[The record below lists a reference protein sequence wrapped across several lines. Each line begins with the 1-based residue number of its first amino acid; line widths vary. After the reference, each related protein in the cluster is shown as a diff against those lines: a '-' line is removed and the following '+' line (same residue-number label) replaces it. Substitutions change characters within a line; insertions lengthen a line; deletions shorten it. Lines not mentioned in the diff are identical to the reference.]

1 MAESYQH
8 PHIGLTGKNITLAAI
23 AVNGLLAGLKI
34 AVGFTSGS
42 QTIFADGLHSGSD
55 LMTDLA
61 VLAGMRVSDKPADE
75 CHPYGHRRVG
85 TLVALIVGGGLIA
98 GACIIAYNAIEALR
112 QGPRQ
117 VYATWPLVL
126 AVATIPIKEI
136 LFRLTKRVGEKKGD
150 LSLLAN
156 AWHHR
161 SDAFTSLA
169 AAAGLAG
176 VLIGGPSWCF
186 LDSAMGLVLSAFVLV
201 VAVKIMKMAASEL
214 VDKAPK
220 AELLA
225 GIGEIIM
232 QTDGV
237 RNYHAMRARKIGGR
251 VSMDIHIQVKPSL
264 TVEAGHEI
272 ASQVQT
278 NVLAA
283 NRDVLE
289 VIVHVEPAF
298 TP

>member
-1 MAESYQH
+1 MTEPDQH
-8 PHIGLTGKNITLAAI
+8 SQPRLTGRNVTLAAI
-23 AVNGLLAGLKI
+23 VVNGLLAGSKI
-34 AVGFTSGS
+34 AAGILSSS
-42 QTIFADGLHSGSD
+42 QTILADGLHSGSD

-98 GACIIAYNAIEALR
+98 GAGMIAFNAIEALR
-112 QGPRQ
+112 QEPRQ
-117 VYATWPLVL
+117 VQVTWPLIL
-126 AVATIPIKEI
+126 AIGTIPIKEL
-136 LFRLTKRVGEKKGD
+136 LFRMTKKVGEKKGD

-161 SDAFTSLA
+161 SDAFTSMA

-176 VLIGGPSWCF
+176 VWIGGPSWCF

-201 VAVKIMKMAASEL
+201 IAVKIMKTAASEL
-214 VDKAPK
+214 VDKAPA
-220 AELLA
+220 AEFLA
-225 GIGEIIM
+225 TIEEIVM
-232 QTDGV
+232 ETDGV
-237 RNYHAMRARKIGGR
+237 RSYHALRARKIGGR
-251 VSMDIHIQVKPSL
+251 ASMDIHIQVKPSL
-264 TVEAGHEI
+264 TVEAGHDI
-272 ASQVQT
+272 ASKVQT

-283 NRDVLE
+283 KLNVLE

-298 TP
+298 NS

>member
-1 MAESYQH
+1 MAESNTH
-8 PHIGLTGKNITLAAI
+8 PHPHLTGKNITLAAI
-23 AVNGLLAGLKI
+23 GVNGLLAAAKI
-34 AVGFTSGS
+34 GAGFVSGS
-42 QTIFADGLHSGSD
+42 QIILADGLHSGSD

-61 VLAGMRVSDKPADE
+61 VLAGMSVSDKPADE

-98 GACIIAYNAIEALR
+98 GAGMIAFNAIEALR

-117 VYATWPLVL
+117 IHATWPLIL
-126 AVATIPIKEI
+126 AIGTIPIKEL
-136 LFRLTKRVGEKKGD
+136 LFRLTKKVGEKKGD

-161 SDAFTSLA
+161 SDAFTSMA

-176 VLIGGPSWCF
+176 VMIGGPNWCF

-201 VAVKIMKMAASEL
+201 VAVKIMKVAASEL
-214 VDKAPK
+214 VDKAPE
-220 AELLA
+220 AEFLA
-225 GIGEIIM
+225 GIESIIM

-237 RNYHAMRARKIGGR
+237 RGHHALRARKIGGR

-264 TVEAGHEI
+264 TVEAGHDI
-272 ASQVQT
+272 ASQVQQ

-283 NRDVLE
+283 DLDVLE
-289 VIVHVEPAF
+289 VIVHVEPALK
-298 TP
+298 P